1 MNLSEHLEVL
11 EDLHHDLG
19 KYICFESRFVE
30 ENASNVEL
38 RTALCT
44 DVFETRRGPDG
55 VLTAWQVWERLRPP
69 ELADREEI
77 RTIERSLL
85 RLSELNLLD
94 DNAPRSVL
102 LEARALCQVVATN
115 TRTLLKVARGV
126 GHG

>member
-1 MNLSEHLEVL
+1 MNLTDHLEVL

-30 ENASNVEL
+30 ENATDSDL

-44 DVFETRRGPDG
+44 DIFETRRGSDG

-69 ELADREEI
+69 SLEDREEI
-77 RTIERSLL
+77 RTIDRALV
-85 RLSELNLLD
+85 RLSELNLKD
-94 DNAPRSVL
+94 DSAPRSAL
-102 LEARALCQVVATN
+102 LEARALCQAVAAS
-115 TRTLLKVARGV
+115 TRSLLKVARGV